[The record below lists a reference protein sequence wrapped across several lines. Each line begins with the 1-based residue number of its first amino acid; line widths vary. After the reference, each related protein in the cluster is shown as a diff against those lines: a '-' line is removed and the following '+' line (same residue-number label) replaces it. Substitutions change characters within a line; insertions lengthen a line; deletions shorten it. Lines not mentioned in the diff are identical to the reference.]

1 MTTKNRSDPKLDD
14 RIGKFKEMI
23 NQKQVYTIP
32 LRFSIDIGLVN
43 FL

>member
-1 MTTKNRSDPKLDD
+1 MTKNRSDLKLDD

-23 NQKQVYTIP
+23 NQKQEYTIP
-32 LRFSIDIGLVN
+32 FQFSIDIGLVN